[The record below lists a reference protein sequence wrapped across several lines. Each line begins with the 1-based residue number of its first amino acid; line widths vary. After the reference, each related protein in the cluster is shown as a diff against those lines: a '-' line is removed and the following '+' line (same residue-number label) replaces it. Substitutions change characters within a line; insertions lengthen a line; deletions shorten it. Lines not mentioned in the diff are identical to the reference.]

1 VRKNASRW
9 TGCTTELTED
19 CLRTLFA
26 PPRLSPK
33 RRIASVLWKKDVR
46 AVGQVGESRLNS
58 EEGTLAEPLSRENVT
73 GKPLAFSKPTVTS
86 FQTESGSALPVS
98 PKRSQSWLK
107 FSLNLPIGADR
118 GRLGADWGPIGA
130 DWGRLNSAKF
140 WAHFEHFFVPKH
152 FFSFERFAHCIL
164 SSL

>member
-1 VRKNASRW
+1 MSLILSVLVQYLLYL
-9 TGCTTELTED
+9 GPLE
-19 CLRTLFA
+19 

-118 GRLGADWGPIGA
+118 GRLGADWGPIG
-130 DWGRLNSAKF
+130 GR
-140 WAHFEHFFVPKH
+140 
-152 FFSFERFAHCIL
+152 
-164 SSL
+164 